1 MRFRTL
7 ERDLAAAR
15 ERAEQADTAVQATL
29 DARRQAE
36 DERAAL
42 GAAAQERRQQR
53 QRLTDWLTELR
64 GSRNALSNACRNWTP
79 NSSSVAVSQEELD
92 RESTR
97 LQATRQQA
105 ACVRDE
111 SAAELSVLVA
121 ATADV
126 ERAAAEEGRR
136 LAGLEERL
144 RGERRREAGFKSQER
159 ALAEELALRTER
171 GVALDRE
178 REALTADH
186 ARLSNEVSES
196 IAALATATDERE
208 PLRMEAMGAEIAAG
222 RLAEALSCGAR
233 RTGRAR
239 PGA

>member
-1 MRFRTL
+1 M
-7 ERDLAAAR
+7 
-15 ERAEQADTAVQATL
+15 
-29 DARRQAE
+29 DAKRQAE

-42 GAAAQERRQQR
+42 GAAARERRQQR

-64 GSRNALSNACRNWTP
+64 SEQERSQTRWEELATQCER
-79 NSSSVAVSQEELD
+79 VAASQEELD

-97 LQATRQQA
+97 FEATRQEA
-105 ACVRDE
+105 VRVRDE
-111 SAAELSVLVA
+111 SAAELSTLMA
-121 ATADV
+121 ATAGV

-144 RGERRREAGFKSQER
+144 RGERRREAGLKSQER
-159 ALAEELALRTER
+159 ALAEEFALRTER
-171 GVALDRE
+171 GAALDRE
-178 REALTADH
+178 REALSADH
-186 ARLSNEVSES
+186 ARLSSEVSAS

-222 RLAEALSCGAR
+222 RLTECAPGGAR
-233 RTGRAR
+233 GAGRAR